1 MIFGEAWPFLDETS
15 LINNNNNNSSSS
27 NNNNT
32 INNINNINKMHKYKI
47 THNIT
52 YVPTCTYVSIY
63 IYTYTYIYISI
74 HIYIYIHIYIHVYIH
89 THTHIYIYRQIHTYL
104 NVINIWLTNDIY
116 IMISWCSSPQ
126 QPRAWTFV
134 QNWHKCSTAPK
145 ASKSFERSS
154 KNCGP
159 NWRKS
164 ARAGSVCWR
173 CRVCH

>member
-1 MIFGEAWPFLDETS
+1 MYLHVH
-15 LINNNNNNSSSS
+15 
-27 NNNNT
+27 
-32 INNINNINKMHKYKI
+32 MYQ
-47 THNIT
+47 
-52 YVPTCTYVSIY
+52 YIY
-63 IYTYTYIYISI
+63 IYMLHVYTYI
-74 HIYIYIHIYIHVYIH
+74 H
-89 THTHIYIYRQIHTYL
+89 TYMHACIHIYIYRQIHTYL

-164 ARAGSVCWR
+164 ARAGSVCWG
-173 CRVCH
+173 CCVCHLKNGEFSRGVYILYIYVINTLISPTGIDGSD